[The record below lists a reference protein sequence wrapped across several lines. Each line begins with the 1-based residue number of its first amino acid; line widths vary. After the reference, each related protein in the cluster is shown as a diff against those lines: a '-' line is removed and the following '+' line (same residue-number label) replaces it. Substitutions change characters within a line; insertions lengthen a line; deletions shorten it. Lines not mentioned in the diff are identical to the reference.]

1 MWCNITAKTSL
12 ENKQKKEPGGD
23 KITLVSFR
31 CDRSNRWRDNGVHLD
46 IHQMNKLKHA
56 EGQFDILIIIIQHF
70 ATFQFNNFTSIY
82 NITIKQLETLKI
94 P

>member
-1 MWCNITAKTSL
+1 
-12 ENKQKKEPGGD
+12 
-23 KITLVSFR
+23 
-31 CDRSNRWRDNGVHLD
+31 
-46 IHQMNKLKHA
+46 MNKLKHA